1 LEEGGSCLHLC
12 CNGFSVLSKKM
23 NNMTPKNASMIAYVT
38 IIGWAA
44 VYFSK
49 GEKKEFTC
57 YHLGQS
63 LGIHITT
70 LVYAGIA
77 RLALAAS
84 AGIASVLYWA
94 GILFFLLPVFGI
106 IHAFNETERPVPLI
120 GKFFENRFSFI
131 K

>member
-1 LEEGGSCLHLC
+1 
-12 CNGFSVLSKKM
+12 
-23 NNMTPKNASMIAYVT
+23 MIAYVT

-49 GEKKEFTC
+49 GPKNAFTC

-77 RLALAAS
+77 RLAIAAS
-84 AGIASVLYWA
+84 AGIAAVLYWA